1 MNFSARKIVNLLI
14 NIFNMNASDFEYDK
28 SYANWKG
35 WEKLFKF
42 NSLDS
47 IYFEGEFN
55 ASSLKGLRV
64 LDIGFGSGSFMAWS
78 RQCGANISGC
88 ELIEDLCLAGM
99 AAGYDTRF
107 GKLNIFS
114 EELNNFDLI
123 VALDVMEHIPTE
135 NLVDFMDA
143 VKSLLKPGGTFIAR
157 VPNGGSPWG
166 LTNQYGDVTHVSV
179 LTPGRFQQLAN
190 YSNLH
195 FVSCKNAYRVLHPDS
210 RLMGKLK
217 FFLRDSYSYCLSFIF
232 GLWRV
237 PLDQN
242 IVAIFK
248 KNY

>member
-1 MNFSARKIVNLLI
+1 MNFSISKIVNLLFS
-14 NIFNMNASDFEYDK
+14 IFNMSALNFEYDK

-35 WEKLFKF
+35 WDQLFKF

-47 IYFEGEFN
+47 LYFEGEFN
-55 ASSLKGLRV
+55 ASSLNGLRV
-64 LDIGFGSGSFMAWS
+64 LEIGFGSGSFMAWS

-88 ELIEDLCLAGM
+88 ELIEDLCLAGV
-99 AAGYDTRF
+99 AAGYDTRL

-114 EELNNFDLI
+114 EELGSFDLI

-143 VKSLLKPGGTFIAR
+143 VKSLLKLGGTFIAR

-166 LTNQYGDVTHVSV
+166 LANQYGDITHVSV
-179 LTPGRFQQLAN
+179 LTPGRFQQLADYSKLN
-190 YSNLH
+190 Y
-195 FVSCKNAYRVLHPDS
+195 VSCKNAYRVVRPGS
-210 RLMGKLK
+210 RLMSK
-217 FFLRDSYSYCLSFIF
+217 FKFLLRDIYSNSLSFIF

-242 IVAIFK
+242 IVVRFSR
-248 KNY
+248 NY